1 MGMER
6 KRAGDRLRVRQRGRR
21 GRGRERERKT
31 EKGKGD
37 VTGRE
42 TERVGR

>member
-6 KRAGDRLRVRQRGRR
+6 ERAGDRLRVRQR

-31 EKGKGD
+31 EKGKED